1 MKMIF
6 TSYLLFSLFSCLFHK
21 ARWESYLFS
30 YLVTSLFCIILFL
43 SLFLPI
49 YFLFKENMMFTL
61 IWLFLAIFLSNFVS
75 YNLLKLPTKKYQ
87 AFLAIGIFGL
97 FLLLSYTFTYH
108 PPKWEFFKDPTN
120 SSYGIL
126 KDKK

>member
-21 ARWESYLFS
+21 ERWESYLFS

-49 YFLFKENMMFTL
+49 YFLFKENMVFTL
-61 IWLFLAIFLSNFVS
+61 IWLFLAIFLSSFVS